1 MWGGKGGSFKDKFHP
16 RLFTDGNFLLSR
28 VENALLVTRHIR
40 WRVSVG
46 EETFHRGIED
56 GKKKKRTTTMVETRI
71 QREKGGE
78 GSLNQAVKSF
88 PAGKG
93 EDKGQRK

>member
-56 GKKKKRTTTMVETRI
+56 GKKKKKDDDDGGNKNSTREGWGGKSESGGKI
-71 QREKGGE
+71 FPRRERGG
-78 GSLNQAVKSF
+78 
-88 PAGKG
+88 
-93 EDKGQRK
+93 

>member
-1 MWGGKGGSFKDKFHP
+1 MVSFKDKFHP

-46 EETFHRGIED
+46 EETFHWGIED
-56 GKKKKRTTTMVETRI
+56 EKKKKGRRRWWKQEFSSKRVGRKSESGGKIFPR
-71 QREKGGE
+71 RERGG
-78 GSLNQAVKSF
+78 
-88 PAGKG
+88 
-93 EDKGQRK
+93 